1 MTNTNYRK
9 APTKTAP
16 AQIVTTKGN
25 SNSEESGNYSFT
37 LAATGNDNGSDNGD
51 DNDNGNDTSGTG
63 QSGTEW
69 DGTGRD
75 GTEWDGAGRS
85 TLSSGL
91 IEYINHPIIKLK
103 EWYNNRMSKLY
114 WATGNKMIEKYLSA
128 HEENPLQKYFGDRY
142 GRWITGWDSEKG
154 EPIITYSCFHLPP
167 QMMSDGADVIPFD
180 YWDEEDLPE
189 DMIMSHVSNDEVD
202 DDDLPW

>member
-1 MTNTNYRK
+1 
-9 APTKTAP
+9 
-16 AQIVTTKGN
+16 
-25 SNSEESGNYSFT
+25 
-37 LAATGNDNGSDNGD
+37 
-51 DNDNGNDTSGTG
+51 
-63 QSGTEW
+63 
-69 DGTGRD
+69 
-75 GTEWDGAGRS
+75 
-85 TLSSGL
+85 
-91 IEYINHPIIKLK
+91 
-103 EWYNNRMSKLY
+103 
-114 WATGNKMIEKYLSA
+114 MIEKYLSA